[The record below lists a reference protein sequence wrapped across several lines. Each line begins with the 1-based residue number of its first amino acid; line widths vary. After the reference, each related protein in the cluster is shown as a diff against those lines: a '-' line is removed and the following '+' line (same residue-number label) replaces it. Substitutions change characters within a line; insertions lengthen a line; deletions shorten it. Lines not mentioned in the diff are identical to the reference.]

1 MAADSIGDVGDAEVQ
16 LFIEENSLNQRAA
29 DILFEAT
36 PAIRRAVLG
45 QGSLSSCRDPN
56 AGCIGRV
63 RKAQNSAPVP
73 AVQPPPS
80 LDELEEFIGEN
91 GLEARAAESL
101 RLAPPLVQRQ
111 VLDQGSLHSCR
122 DPNAG
127 CIGRLNRAQREG
139 VSHLLPGAPPAEA
152 SPEEIDAFIDDN
164 QLNERASEALRSIPP
179 AVQRQILDQGSLR
192 GCREPSAGC
201 IGRIAKIQKSG
212 EWASGPYEAPSHA
225 ELKAFIYDN
234 ELDERAAEVL
244 STAGPHVQ
252 RAVLDQ
258 GSLRTC
264 RDPNAGCIGRI
275 HRAQTSVRIPEAPR
289 HQAYSKPV
297 QHVQHVIADPTAE
310 DIEWFISDN
319 DLNERSSE
327 ALRGASAIVQRSVLE
342 QGSLNGCREPSAGC
356 IGRIAKAQREISNG
370 TTYAAGPAFHAQQ
383 PVGASPREVE
393 AFVAENELN
402 ERAAEALRGVSP
414 MIQKIVLD
422 GGPLQGCRDVN
433 AGCIGRLAKAQKSP
447 HLPPQSH
454 WEPQIQAPA
463 FEDVESF
470 ILEND
475 LNERASDALRTCD
488 PAVQRSVLDQGSLR
502 GCRETSAGCIGRIAK
517 ACKAMNA
524 SGWVEPALAPAPAW
538 QRGPPPGLSQPRWRS
553 QPYPAAEQVRQAE
566 YPLAP
571 PHPEEIEQFISDNEL
586 NERASEILRSVP
598 PAVQRQVLDQGSLQ
612 GCREPS
618 AGCIG
623 RVHKIQTEGA
633 ASAPR
638 SSRFVEVSQEELQV
652 FIDENELGERA
663 TGILLEVP
671 PVVQR
676 SVMDQGSLSGCRD
689 TSAGLIGRV
698 KKAQMAMKDGN
709 LGGSGFAQPSGRGKG
724 GPMAPAPRS
733 GAAHALRDALA
744 EDRQRGSKRHWDQGS
759 SHVHP
764 VADQRHY
771 AAAPPPR
778 SSSLGGGPP
787 RGRAQQLFSVIEDFI
802 LEFELSERAAG
813 ALREVSPE
821 VQEMVLQGGT
831 LAGCRDNSAGCMG
844 RIRKAQE
851 QQQQAHQERPVKRA
865 RHFEANQQNWQAVP
879 PPQER
884 GYDKGGKGW
893 GASQPQDAGK
903 GHFRGK
909 WS

>member
-1 MAADSIGDVGDAEVQ
+1 MAADGIGDVSDDEVQ
-16 LFIEENSLNQRAA
+16 RFIEDNGLNQRAA
-29 DILFEAT
+29 DILLEAT
-36 PAIRRAVLG
+36 PAIRRAVLS
-45 QGSLSSCRDPN
+45 QGSLASCRDPN

-73 AVQPPPS
+73 AQFPPA
-80 LDELEEFIGEN
+80 LDEVEQFIGDN

-101 RLAPPLVQRQ
+101 RLAPPQVQRT

-127 CIGRLNRAQREG
+127 CIGRLNRAQRDG

-152 SPEEIDAFIDDN
+152 SPEEVDAFIEDN
-164 QLNERASEALRSIPP
+164 QLNDRASEALRSIPP

-212 EWASGPYEAPSHA
+212 EWATGSYEAPSHA

-234 ELDERAAEVL
+234 ELDVRAAEVL
-244 STAGPHVQ
+244 STAAPHVQ

-275 HRAQTSVRIPEAPR
+275 HRAQTAVRSPPAPR
-289 HQAYSKPV
+289 SQAYSRPV
-297 QHVQHVIADPTAE
+297 QHVQHFSDAGPTPE
-310 DIEWFISDN
+310 DIEWFITDN
-319 DLNERSSE
+319 DLNERSAE
-327 ALRGASAIVQRSVLE
+327 ALRGASATVQRSVLE
-342 QGSLNGCREPSAGC
+342 QGSLQGCREPSAGC
-356 IGRIAKAQREISNG
+356 IGRIAKVQREISNG
-370 TTYAAGPAFHAQQ
+370 STYAAAPSFHGRQVQQ
-383 PVGASPREVE
+383 PAGASPREVE
-393 AFVAENELN
+393 AFIAENELN
-402 ERAAEALRGVSP
+402 ERAAEALRGVSST
-414 MIQKIVLD
+414 IQRIVLEQ
-422 GGPLQGCRDVN
+422 GPLRGCRDVN
-433 AGCIGRLAKAQKSP
+433 AGCIGRLAKAQKNP
-447 HLPPQSH
+447 HLPTQSH
-454 WEPQIQAPA
+454 WEPQVQAPA
-463 FEDVESF
+463 FEEVESF

-475 LNERASDALRTCD
+475 LNDRASEALRTCD

-517 ACKAMNA
+517 AGKAMNA
-524 SGWVEPALAPAPAW
+524 SSWVEPAPPPATAW
-538 QRGPPPGLSQPRWRS
+538 QRGPPPGQSQPRRRT
-553 QPYPAAEQVRQAE
+553 EQVQLEFVA
-566 YPLAP
+566 
-571 PHPEEIEQFISDNEL
+571 PHPEEVEQFIIDNEL

-598 PAVQRQVLDQGSLQ
+598 AAVQRQVLDQGSLQ

-623 RVHKIQTEGA
+623 RVHKIQTEGTVA
-633 ASAPR
+633 TPR
-638 SSRFVEVSQEELQV
+638 GSRFAEPTQEELQA
-652 FIDENELGERA
+652 FIEENELGERA

-671 PVVQR
+671 PIVQR
-676 SVMDQGSLSGCRD
+676 SVLDQGSLSGCRD

-698 KKAQMAMKDGN
+698 KKAQIAMKDGS
-709 LGGSGFAQPSGRGKG
+709 LAGSGPAPPSSWGRG
-724 GPMAPAPRS
+724 GPMVPAPRS
-733 GAAHALRDALA
+733 GAAHALREALA
-744 EDRQRGSKRHWDQGS
+744 EDRQRGSKRHWDHGS
-759 SHVHP
+759 SRVQP

-771 AAAPPPR
+771 APPR
-778 SSSLGGGPP
+778 SSSWGGGPP
-787 RGRAQQLFSVIEDFI
+787 RGGAKQLHRLIEDFI
-802 LEFELSERAAG
+802 LEFSLSERAAG

-821 VQEMVLQGGT
+821 VQELVLQGGT
-831 LAGCRDNSAGCMG
+831 LAGCRDYSAGCMG

-851 QQQQAHQERPVKRA
+851 QVQAQQHVPQERPGKRA
-865 RHFEANQQNWQAVP
+865 RQYEASQQSWQAVP

-893 GASQPQDAGK
+893 EGSQTRDASK
-903 GHFRGK
+903 GHFKGK